1 MLQIQSF
8 TFSPLAENTYLL
20 WNENKEAVII
30 DPGCYDTYEKEEL
43 RAFIELNKLQPKLL
57 LNTHCHLDHV
67 FGEKWV
73 AETWNLVPHIHSNE
87 QFVMNYA
94 ESSGQIWGVP
104 FINYSGPFHFLAE
117 GQIIKLGEDEMKVLY
132 VPGHSPGHLC
142 FYCPAQGFVIAGD
155 TLFAGSIGRTDLP
168 GGNHATLIER
178 IKSELLSLPDEMVI
192 YPGHGPAT
200 TVGEEKKNNPYL
212 KN

>member
-1 MLQIQSF
+1 MWQLHSF

-20 WNENKEAVII
+20 WNEKREAVII
-30 DPGCYDTYEKEEL
+30 DPGCYYTYEKEEL
-43 RAFIELNKLQPKLL
+43 RAFIGKNHLSPKLL

-73 AETWNLVPHIHSNE
+73 AETWKLVPYIHTNE
-87 QFVMNYA
+87 QVVIKFA
-94 ESSGQIWGVP
+94 ESSGQMWGIP
-104 FINYSGPFHFLAE
+104 FTSYTGPFHFLQE
-117 GQIIKLGEDEMKVLY
+117 GQMTGFEEDKLKVLY
-132 VPGHSPGHLC
+132 VPGHSPGHIC
-142 FYCPAQGFVIAGD
+142 FYCEPQQVVIAGD

-178 IKSELLSLPDEMVI
+178 IKSELLNLPDETII

-200 TVGEEKKNNPYL
+200 TVGEERRSNPYL
-212 KN
+212 R

>member
-1 MLQIQSF
+1 MWQLQSF

-20 WNENKEAVII
+20 WNENRETIII
-30 DPGCYDTYEKEEL
+30 DPGCYHTYEKEEL
-43 RAFIELNKLQPKLL
+43 RAFIENNKLEPKLL

-73 AETWNLVPHIHSNE
+73 AATWNLVPYIHTHE
-87 QFVMNYA
+87 QFVMKFA
-94 ESSGQIWGVP
+94 ESSGQMWGVP
-104 FINYSGPFHFLAE
+104 FTSYTGPFHFLQE
-117 GQIIKLGEDEMKVLY
+117 GQTVELGKDACKVLY
-132 VPGHSPGHLC
+132 VPGHSPGHIC
-142 FYCPAQGFVIAGD
+142 FYSQLQHFVIAGD

-178 IKSELLSLPDEMVI
+178 IKSELLSLPDETII

-200 TVGEEKKNNPYL
+200 TVGEEKRNNPYL
-212 KN
+212 R